1 LSIVAHRYLFDLTAA
16 RTKIPSVI
24 LLLLLGWMRDNLL
37 FDINL
42 PDLTA
47 TLPVLGTIGLI
58 LIVLEGSLELE
69 LNRSRTDKKS
79 SIGAFLPLVI
89 LAFRLHL
96 FTIGYS
102 FRDSL
107 INAIPFCVI
116 SSAIAIPS
124 VRNLSSNQKSLSFM
138 KVVYPIFWGDF
149 LQFHRD

>member
-1 LSIVAHRYLFDLTAA
+1 LTLQLQGQNTVCYIIITF
-16 RTKIPSVI
+16 R
-24 LLLLLGWMRDNLL
+24 LDGERDNF

-69 LNRSRTDKKS
+69 LNRSKVGLIKS

-89 LAFRLHL
+89 LAFRLRIYYNIMEDIL
-96 FTIGYS
+96 LGTANKC
-102 FRDSL
+102 DS
-107 INAIPFCVI
+107 FCVI

-138 KVVYPIFWGDF
+138 KVVYPIFSE
-149 LQFHRD
+149 